1 MKKGA
6 FFILFLV
13 ACTAISYT
21 TTGCT
26 DKKPAADS
34 VAVDT
39 GRVDSV
45 VEDTM
50 ETIIEQTPMPKA
62 ADELFDDFFFNF
74 CGNRKLQRSRI
85 RYPLPVY
92 MDGKVS
98 SHIAQKEWKIDHFF
112 MNQGYY
118 TLIFDNRKQMNLM
131 KDTAVNH
138 VVVEK
143 IYFSQKRVK
152 QYLFNR
158 VNGQWMLTSLN
169 FKPMYE
175 NQNASFWRFY
185 ERFSTDSAFQ
195 VESMNDL
202 VQFTTTDPD
211 DEFRQIE
218 GSMAPEQWPSFKP
231 GLIPSGIIYNII
243 YGQEYQQS
251 SQKIFVIRGI
261 ANGQEEELVFRKRQG
276 RWKLMSFNG

>member
-85 RYPLPVY
+85 HYPLPVY

-185 ERFSTDSAFQ
+185 ERFSTDSTFQ

>member
-85 RYPLPVY
+85 NYPLPVY
-92 MDGKVS
+92 TDGKVS
-98 SHIAQKEWKIDHFF
+98 GNIARKEWKIDHFF

-158 VNGQWMLTSLN
+158 VNGRWMLTSLN
-169 FKPMYE
+169 FKPMYQ

-231 GLIPSGIIYNII
+231 GLIPSGTIYNII
-243 YGQEYQQS
+243 YGQEYQES
-251 SQKIFVIRGI
+251 GQKIFVIRGI
-261 ANGQEEELVFRKRQG
+261 ANGLEEELVFRKRQG
-276 RWKLMSFNG
+276 QWKLMSFNG